1 MPGDKECSHVKN
13 GVMRREDEPE
23 EFEIADSYFQELR
36 TWLGFRDSHEA
47 WIPEAGSRLAQDDG
61 LIKPH
66 QASHNIANAVVSAID
81 HLHALDSIMIG
92 AGASHTLAPFSLI
105 RAAIECAAQ
114 AAWILAPEEQ
124 ATRVVRSLSLSL
136 KVAKDRETAY
146 SELARRH
153 PNLQGTLPDFDSD
166 KAQLQAILDA
176 SGAAGKLILP
186 SSTHILTQVRDV
198 VPRTS
203 ALSVWQ
209 LCSGFAHGRRWAAD
223 AVLTPT
229 QSTSLPDDVIVKEN
243 RPTMRLLVWA
253 LTPAMDLIRYSLER
267 HSELSRA

>member
-1 MPGDKECSHVKN
+1 
-13 GVMRREDEPE
+13 MRREDEPE
-23 EFEIADSYFQELR
+23 EFKIADLYFQELR
-36 TWLGFRDSHEA
+36 TWLDFRDSHEA

-92 AGASHTLAPFSLI
+92 AGASHTLAPFSLV

-124 ATRVVRSLSLSL
+124 DTRLVRSLSLSL
-136 KVAKDRETAY
+136 KVAKDRE
-146 SELARRH
+146 
-153 PNLQGTLPDFDSD
+153 
-166 KAQLQAILDA
+166 
-176 SGAAGKLILP
+176 
-186 SSTHILTQVRDV
+186 
-198 VPRTS
+198 
-203 ALSVWQ
+203 